1 MKKEPYKSRLEIKVK
16 EELRSYNLTQYE
28 YLMANEYIDSSY
40 KDNREGFLSYL
51 ENMFFKQHVD
61 LKFSSWYNIF
71 NNWNNIKVKAM
82 KRRVSILCSNSELGK
97 VWA

>member
-1 MKKEPYKSRLEIKVK
+1 MKKETYKSRLGIKVE

-51 ENMFFKQHVD
+51 ENMFFKQLD
-61 LKFSSWYNIF
+61 LTLQEYQNLFDLAY
-71 NNWNNIKVKAM
+71 KVRNVRGNK
-82 KRRVSILCSNSELGK
+82 
-97 VWA
+97 

>member
-1 MKKEPYKSRLEIKVK
+1 MKKETYKSRLGIKVE

-51 ENMFFKQHVD
+51 ENMFFKQLD
-61 LKFSSWYNIF
+61 LSLQEYQNLFDLAY
-71 NNWNNIKVKAM
+71 KVRNVRGNK
-82 KRRVSILCSNSELGK
+82 
-97 VWA
+97 